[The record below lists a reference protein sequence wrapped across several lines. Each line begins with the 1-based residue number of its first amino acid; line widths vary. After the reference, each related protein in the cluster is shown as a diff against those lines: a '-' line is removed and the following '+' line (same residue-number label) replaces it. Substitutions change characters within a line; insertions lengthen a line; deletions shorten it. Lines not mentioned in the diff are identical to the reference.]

1 MEQTIHRIEQ
11 LREHYEL
18 SPKELEKKLGMSN
31 GSWEKA
37 LNRNSSI
44 KDNIIRRV
52 IEVYPEVNLGWL
64 VFGEGEMFGSDFSDV
79 KDLSN
84 YIVKNYEEL
93 CSKSELF
100 RLKLLEIGMEAFAK
114 KYGSLFGFQKN

>member
-44 KDNIIRRV
+44 KDNIIRKV
-52 IEVYPEVNLGWL
+52 VEVYPEVNLRWL
-64 VFGEGEMFGSDFSDV
+64 VFGEGEMFG
-79 KDLSN
+79 KDIMNPKELAT
-84 YIVKNYEEL
+84 YIVENHTEL
-93 CSKSELF
+93 CKKSELF
-100 RLKLLEIGMEAFAK
+100 RLKVLEIGMDAFAK
-114 KYGSLFGFQKN
+114 KYGGLFGFQKN